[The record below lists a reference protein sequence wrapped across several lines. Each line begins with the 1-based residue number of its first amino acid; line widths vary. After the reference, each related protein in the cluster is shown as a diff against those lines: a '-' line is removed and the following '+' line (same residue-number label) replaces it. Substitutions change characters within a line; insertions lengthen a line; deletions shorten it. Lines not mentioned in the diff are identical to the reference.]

1 MIEKLLNVGSI
12 IPTLYNSIDNGEKI
26 TIFGCEMDAKLTL
39 LKESGKSIFFVTN
52 DIKDAISVKEKFV
65 NSGYRVEMLMDKL
78 DFKLTPFQNEY
89 NQNIIGVLNKILTK
103 QIDVI
108 IANPMF
114 LHYILPKVKWLEER
128 NFSVYKGQ
136 QISPEGLTEKLI
148 KMGLERSDIPC
159 AGQFK
164 VKGDM
169 VDINLSDIAFRVY
182 FDFDEVE
189 SIKTYDKESL
199 INIDSIDEY
208 SILSNNWFDNIYE
221 NLPEFEDSEISNA
234 IETYG
239 TKLDNILWCLPFA
252 NNVGDTI
259 IDYLDD
265 DFVVAFLDTKQTT
278 NYLQEEVKNYNEF
291 IKSEK
296 YFSEKFLINSNID
309 FKDISVVG
317 YQYITN
323 QNRLFSSNRVFNIKT
338 IPVSNYVGNSK
349 LLVVDMNQCNIK
361 NYTTVLFA
369 GNNDN
374 VKKLTEIF
382 DVNKIK
388 YNIAK
393 TLFDISK
400 NTINIIAKR
409 SATSINLEV
418 EKILIVG
425 TLNLFGKPKPVLKK
439 SEVESFAGFLP
450 QSGDYVVHTTHGIGK
465 CIGVECLKLSTSKR
479 DYVVIEYQ
487 NNDRLYLP
495 VENIDLIDKYIGD
508 NQPKLHKLGGTEFL
522 KTKERVRK
530 TVKELA
536 FNLTKLYAER
546 NSLRGFE
553 YPKDDE
559 IMQEFEE
566 SFGYVETPDQL
577 QAIQDIKSDM
587 ISGKV
592 MDRLICGDVGF
603 GKTEVAIRTAFKTIL
618 AGKQVAFLC
627 PTTILSQQHYNT
639 ALIRM
644 KNFGVNIRVLNRFCS
659 TKELNQI
666 YSGLENGEI
675 DLIVGTHKLLN
686 SKIKFKN
693 LGLLIL
699 DEEQK
704 FGVGDKEKIKNLKK
718 NINVL
723 TLSATPI
730 PRTLN
735 MSLVGI
741 RDISVIETAPVSRI
755 PTAVKV
761 VEYSEDILRNAID
774 VELERG
780 GQVLVVYNRVDG
792 IYEFSN
798 KIRNLY
804 PNISVDVAHGQM
816 EQEKLEN
823 AIFKLYN
830 NDTQILVS
838 TTLIENG
845 IDLPNANTLIV
856 IDSDMLG
863 LSQLYQL
870 KGRVGRSD
878 RQAFAYFTY
887 NGGRLLTDTAFKRLE
902 AITEYTSMGSGFKIA
917 LKDLEIRGAGSIF
930 GAEQSGHIEKVGYA
944 MYLKLLSE
952 VVGEIKGN
960 STTAKREVKVETSL
974 NAFIPNEY
982 IVDYNQRMSVY
993 LKISKID
1000 TSSKLMG
1007 VLTQIGEIYG
1017 EVPDEIVNL
1026 CKIALVKN
1034 LAEKH
1039 GFNRICLKS
1048 KDVSMYL
1055 DVQPNEKLIDAL
1067 DCFSKYFVLENKVSS
1082 IIKLKND
1089 LSIQNSLDLLVN
1101 FLEFMSN

>member
-1 MIEKLLNVGSI
+1 MIEKLVNSGSI
-12 IPTLYNSIDNGEKI
+12 IPHLYNSINNGEKI
-26 TIFGCEMDAKLTL
+26 TIFGCDFDAKLTL
-39 LKESGKSIFFVTN
+39 LKESGKSIFFVTS
-52 DIKDAISVKEKFV
+52 DIKEAVNIKEKFTE
-65 NSGYRVEMLMDKL
+65 SGCRVELLMDKL
-78 DFKLTPFQNEY
+78 DFKLTPFQCDY
-89 NQNIIGVLNKILTK
+89 NQNVINALNKILSK
-103 QIDVI
+103 QVDVVV
-108 IANPMF
+108 ANPMF
-114 LHYILPKVKWLEER
+114 LKYVLPKVSWLTSR
-128 NFSVYKGQ
+128 NFYIHKGQ
-136 QISPEGLTEKLI
+136 KISPEDLI
-148 KMGLERSDIPC
+148 KKLNNMGLERSDF
-159 AGQFK
+159 ASVGQFA

-169 VDINLSDIAFRVY
+169 VDICLNDVALRVY
-182 FDFDEVE
+182 FDFDEIE

-199 INIDSIDEY
+199 INIDSVEEY
-208 SILSNNWFDNIYE
+208 SILSNNWFDSITE
-221 NLPEFEDSEISNA
+221 NLPLFDDEEVLNA
-234 IETYG
+234 ISTYG
-239 TKLDNILWCLPFA
+239 SKLDNILWFLPFA
-252 NNVGDTI
+252 NNVGDSI
-259 IDYLDD
+259 VDYLDD
-265 DFVVAFLDTKQTT
+265 DFIVAILDTKQTT
-278 NYLQEEVKNYNEF
+278 NYLQEEIKGYNDF

-296 YFSEKFLINSNID
+296 YFGDKFLLSQNVD
-309 FKDISVVG
+309 FRNVCIVG
-317 YQYITN
+317 YQYITS
-323 QNRLFSSNRVFNIKT
+323 QNRLFSTNRVYNIKT
-338 IPVSNYVGNSK
+338 IPVTNYVGNSK
-349 LLVVDMNQCNIK
+349 LLVIDANQSTIK
-361 NYTTVLFA
+361 GYTTILYA
-369 GNNDN
+369 GSGDN
-374 VKKLTEIF
+374 VKKLSDLF
-382 DVNKIK
+382 DTNKIK

-393 TLFDISK
+393 NLLEINK
-400 NTINIIAKR
+400 GQINILSKKC
-409 SATSINLEV
+409 ATSINLEV
-418 EKILIVG
+418 EKVLIVG
-425 TLNLFGKPKPVLKK
+425 TLNLFGKPKPVFKK

-465 CIGVECLKLSTSKR
+465 CIGVECLKLSTAKR
-479 DYVVIEYQ
+479 DYVIIEYQ

-495 VENIDLIDKYIGD
+495 VENIDLIDKYVGD
-508 NQPKLHKLGGTEFL
+508 NNPKLHKLGGTEFL
-522 KTKERVRK
+522 KTKEKVRK

-546 NSLRGFE
+546 NQLKGHI
-553 YPKDDE
+553 YPDDDE
-559 IMQEFEE
+559 IMQEFED
-566 SFGYVETPDQL
+566 SFGYVETPDQM
-577 QAIQDIKSDM
+577 QAIQDIKADM
-587 ISGKV
+587 TSGKV
-592 MDRLICGDVGF
+592 MDRLVCGDVGF

-639 ALIRM
+639 ALVRM

-659 TKELNQI
+659 TKDLNEI
-666 YSGLENGEI
+666 FAGLENGEI

-761 VEYSEDILRNAID
+761 VEFSEEVLRSAID
-774 VELERG
+774 VELERN
-780 GQVLVVYNRVDG
+780 GQILIVYNRVDG
-792 IYEFSN
+792 IYEFAN
-798 KIRNLY
+798 KVRNIY
-804 PNISVDVAHGQM
+804 PNVAIDVAHGQM

-830 NDTQILVS
+830 NETQILVS

-845 IDLPNANTLIV
+845 IDLPNANTLV
-856 IDSDMLG
+856 VVDADMLG

-887 NGGRLLTDTAFKRLE
+887 NGGRLLTDTALKRLE

-944 MYLKLLSE
+944 MYLKLLSD

-960 STTAKREVKVETSL
+960 ASNIKREVKVETSL

-982 IVDYNQRMSVY
+982 ILDYNQRMSVY
-993 LKISKID
+993 LKISKIN
-1000 TSSKLMG
+1000 SSSTLMS
-1007 VLTQIGEIYG
+1007 VLTHIAEVYG
-1017 EVPDEIVNL
+1017 EVPEEIVNL
-1026 CKIALVKN
+1026 CKIALIKN
-1034 LAEKH
+1034 LAEKN
-1039 GFNRICLKS
+1039 GFSRISLKN
-1048 KDVSMYL
+1048 KDVAMYI
-1055 DVQPNEKLIDAL
+1055 DGQPQEAIINGLSN
-1067 DCFSKYFVLENKVSS
+1067 FSKYFVLENKVSS

-1089 LSIQNSLDLLVN
+1089 LSIQNGLDLLVN
-1101 FLEFMSN
+1101 FLEFISN